1 MQVSSRGS
9 RIEPAPSEL
18 ARLFTGFF
26 RFMTVTTDGPFLQQ
40 VTDLD
45 LSLGQL
51 KLLWLLYELPAE
63 SGGEFSVKE
72 LAEHLG
78 ISLPTASRALDPLVK
93 RRLVARREDADDRRI
108 KRVRLTARGET
119 VVARLLAARIVAFEN
134 VLGLLSESEREKL
147 VEALEE
153 ISARPE
159 ISRHVP
165 RERVR

>member
-1 MQVSSRGS
+1 MPVKPS
-9 RIEPAPSEL
+9 PSEL

-51 KLLWLLYELPAE
+51 KLLWLLYELPADD
-63 SGGEFSVKE
+63 GGDFSVKE
-72 LAEHLG
+72 LAEELG

-108 KRVRLTARGET
+108 KRVRLTTKGET
-119 VVARLLAARIVAFEN
+119 VVGRLLAARIASFEQ
-134 VLGLLSESEREKL
+134 VLELLSDSECQKL
-147 VEALEE
+147 VAALEE
-153 ISARPE
+153 IASRPE
-159 ISRHVP
+159 IRRHVP
-165 RERVR
+165 REARP

>member
-1 MQVSSRGS
+1 MK
-9 RIEPAPSEL
+9 PAPSEL

-26 RFMTVTTDGPFLQQ
+26 RFMTVTTDGPFLEQ

-51 KLLWLLYELPAE
+51 KLLWLLYELPAGD
-63 SGGEFSVKE
+63 GGDFSVKE

-93 RRLVARREDADDRRI
+93 RRLVARREDEDDRRI

-119 VVARLLAARIVAFEN
+119 VVARLLAARIASFEK
-134 VLGLLSESEREKL
+134 VLALLSDSECRKL
-147 VEALEE
+147 VAALEE
-153 ISARPE
+153 IAARPE
-159 ISRHVP
+159 IRRHVP
-165 RERVR
+165 REAHP